1 MGQHVLVP
9 VDRSSQSERAF
20 EYVLDELQEPRIT
33 LLHAIDPASVFAY
46 GDEFEFDVGGYR
58 REERRRREDD
68 ERMLDEFE
76 AEASARGFETE
87 AVIKTGRPARRILEA
102 AEERDVDH
110 IVMGSHGRSGV
121 GRVLFG
127 SVAESVTRRSPV
139 PVTVVR

>member
-9 VDRSSQSERAF
+9 VDRSSQSEKAF
-20 EYVLDELQEPRIT
+20 DYVLDELQEPRIT
-33 LLHAIDPASVFAY
+33 LLHVINPASVFAY
-46 GDEFEFDVGGYR
+46 GDEFEFDAEGYR
-58 REERRRREDD
+58 REERRRREDA

-76 AEASARGFETE
+76 EEASARGFEVET
-87 AVIKTGRPARRILEA
+87 VIRTGRPARRILET

-110 IVMGSHGRSGV
+110 VVMGSHGRSGV

>member
-9 VDRSSQSERAF
+9 VDRSSQSEKAY
-20 EYVLDELQEPRIT
+20 EYVLEELDEPRIT
-33 LLHAIDPASVFAY
+33 LLHVINPASVFAY
-46 GDEFEFDVGGYR
+46 GDEFEFDAEGFR
-58 REERRRREDD
+58 REERRRREDA

-76 AEASARGFETE
+76 ERASARGVE
-87 AVIKTGRPARRILEA
+87 AGTIIRTGRPARRILETV
-102 AEERDVDH
+102 EERDVDH
-110 IVMGSHGRSGV
+110 VVMGSHGRSGV